1 MTVRFHLDENVDPA
15 LAEALRRRGIDVT
28 TSAESGLNG
37 YSDREQVEFAGTQ
50 GRVVVTHDSDFLRL
64 AKEGVSHCGIVFCP
78 VRRFSVGRVTMALV
92 ALWRYRTAEEM
103 VGRIEFL

>member
-37 YSDREQVEFAGTQ
+37 YSDREQVAFAGTQ
-50 GRVVVTHDSDFLRL
+50 RRVVVTHDTDFLRL

-78 VRRFSVGRVTMALV
+78 VRRYSIGRVTMALV
-92 ALWRYRTAEEM
+92 ALRRHRTANEM
-103 VGRIEFL
+103 VARIEFL

>member
-1 MTVRFHLDENVDPA
+1 MTVRFHLDENIDPA
-15 LAEALRRRGIDVT
+15 LAEALRRRGIEVT

-37 YSDREQVEFAGTQ
+37 CSDREQLEFAGAQ
-50 GRVVVTHDSDFLRL
+50 RRVAVTHDADFLRL

-92 ALWRYRTAEEM
+92 ALGRYRTADDM